1 METIC
6 QAVYQNNTF
15 GFQKPSPETVPPV
28 INSPDGFSQLS
39 DRVSRRIFEAILE
52 EEFEFQHQLLLWSRC
67 CFLMCLRLY
76 SKCDIITVVNV
87 IYERVNAAL

>member
-15 GFQKPSPETVPPV
+15 DFQKPSPETVQPV
-28 INSPDGFSQLS
+28 INSPAGFSQLS

-52 EEFEFQHQLLLWSRC
+52 DEFEFQHQLLLWSRR
-67 CFLMCLRLY
+67 CFLMCLRLF
-76 SKCDIITVVNV
+76 SKFDIKTAVNV